1 MLAYFQQFL
10 GAINSVSAVLIIS
23 SFIFLLASLLFYQK
37 QQKLSVWFLFFCALL
52 LGLGFTTIDA
62 YIHLWDEQYHA
73 LVAKNMIDTPLTPR
87 LYSEA
92 PLAYNYE
99 IWVANHVWLHK
110 PPLSLWQ
117 MALSIK
123 LFGANYLA
131 VRLPSVLMHAMLVFV
146 IFRMGRILYT
156 EKVGYIAAIVFVFL
170 NYPLELA
177 AGLHTSEHIDVAF
190 MFYITLSL
198 WSWLE
203 YNETKRQKWLVLMAV
218 FSGAAILTKW
228 LVGLLVYAGAGIIQV
243 VFKKHRSSMTSWS
256 SFFLALSIT
265 SLLVLPW
272 HIYAYFSFPVE
283 YTHEMA
289 YNSAHLYSAIEQHEG
304 GVLYYWDNL
313 NVLYG
318 NGDLIQWIVLFAMVS
333 VPFFAKHRIHALF
346 LMVVLL
352 TPYLFFTVA
361 ATKMMSFC
369 VIVSPL
375 IIVVVTGFFSG
386 LLSKLPKLKNTPY
399 IRVLEGVFVIM
410 IAIFLLRPKEAMMNH
425 KLDTKESLLIK
436 ETYQDSQNAIQSF
449 PFHSNKKYALS
460 HANKLP
466 EEKIL
471 WMFYKDNVI
480 AYDHPFTLSEQQQ
493 LNNLGYTL
501 KQIQWQGKKV
511 FLLDY

>member
-1 MLAYFQQFL
+1 MFAYFQQFL
-10 GAINSVSAVLIIS
+10 EAINSVSAVLIIG

-52 LGLGFTTIDA
+52 LGLGFATIDA

-73 LVAKNMIDTPLTPR
+73 LVAKNMMDTPLTPR

-170 NYPLELA
+170 NFPLELA
-177 AGLHTSEHIDVAF
+177 AGLHTSEHIDVTF

-203 YNETKRQKWLVLMAV
+203 YNETKRQKWLILMAV

-265 SLLVLPW
+265 SLMVLPW

-283 YTHEMA
+283 YPE
-289 YNSAHLYSAIEQHEG
+289 SAGS
-304 GVLYYWDNL
+304 
-313 NVLYG
+313 
-318 NGDLIQWIVLFAMVS
+318 
-333 VPFFAKHRIHALF
+333 
-346 LMVVLL
+346 
-352 TPYLFFTVA
+352 
-361 ATKMMSFC
+361 
-369 VIVSPL
+369 
-375 IIVVVTGFFSG
+375 
-386 LLSKLPKLKNTPY
+386 
-399 IRVLEGVFVIM
+399 
-410 IAIFLLRPKEAMMNH
+410 
-425 KLDTKESLLIK
+425 
-436 ETYQDSQNAIQSF
+436 
-449 PFHSNKKYALS
+449 
-460 HANKLP
+460 
-466 EEKIL
+466 
-471 WMFYKDNVI
+471 
-480 AYDHPFTLSEQQQ
+480 
-493 LNNLGYTL
+493 
-501 KQIQWQGKKV
+501 
-511 FLLDY
+511 DY